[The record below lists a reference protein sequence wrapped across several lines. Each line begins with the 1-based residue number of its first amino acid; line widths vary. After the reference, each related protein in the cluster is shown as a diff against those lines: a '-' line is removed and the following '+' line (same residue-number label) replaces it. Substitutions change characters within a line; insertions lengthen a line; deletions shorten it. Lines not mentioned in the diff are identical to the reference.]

1 MKPTIL
7 KEVPATQT
15 LLNRLSEMPL
25 RQRGEVFGMP
35 GNAIPITPGPKNNT
49 IIDVIR
55 LPL

>member
-25 RQRGEVFGMP
+25 RQRGEVFGML

-49 IIDVIR
+49 IIDIIR